1 LGRPRFSGGK
11 PMNIQV
17 AFGKQGLSLEL
28 PDGPDYH
35 VVKVHSAPPLP
46 DVEKALA
53 TALDDPIAGLPLQE
67 LARGKKTAAI
77 SVCDITRPAHNP
89 ITLPPLLERLHL
101 AGIPPEKVTI
111 CIATGLHRGATEDE
125 LRTILGAEI
134 AAKYDIANHDAR
146 DRKLHRFVGTTQQGT
161 PVYIDERFMAADL
174 HLTMG
179 FIEQHLMLGFSGG
192 RKLVAPGLAAQES
205 IKVIHSPRFMR
216 EGRATEGSIRD
227 NPLHAELLE
236 VARMARH
243 DFMLDVTLTKAREIS
258 GVFAGEPVAAHAA
271 GVKFLRSSSVEYLPE
286 PVDAVIT
293 SAAGYPLDLTFY
305 QTIKGVT
312 AGQHILKPGGTILI
326 LGECAEGVGSAEF
339 AAMVQRYQGPQA
351 FLDAI
356 ETAPVEVDQWQLEKL
371 ALVELKHDVLFYLPG
386 IAPEDLGSLRS
397 KAFDSASAAV
407 AELISRLPENARVAV
422 IPDGPYAYARVR
434 E

>member
-1 LGRPRFSGGK
+1 MNVRF
-11 PMNIQV
+11 
-17 AFGKQGLSLEL
+17 AFGDQGLSLEL
-28 PDGPDYH
+28 PEGPRYH
-35 VVKVHSAPPLP
+35 VVQVHSAPPLP

-53 TALDDPIAGLPLQE
+53 AALDAPVAGLPLAE

-77 SVCDITRPAHNP
+77 SVCDITRPAPNP
-89 ITLPPLLERLHL
+89 ITLPPLLERLHR
-101 AGIPPEKVTI
+101 AGIAPKNVTL
-111 CIATGLHRGATEDE
+111 CIATGLHRDATEEE
-125 LRTILGAEI
+125 LRTILGAKI
-134 AAKYDIANHDAR
+134 AATYDIANHDAR
-146 DRKLHRFVGTTQQGT
+146 DRELHRFVGTTQQGT

-174 HLTMG
+174 HLTLG

-192 RKLVAPGLAAQES
+192 RKLVAPGLAAQET

-258 GVFAGEPVAAHAA
+258 GVFAGEPVASHAA
-271 GVKFLRSSSVEYLPE
+271 GVEFLRNSSVEYLPE

-293 SAAGYPLDLTFY
+293 TAAGYPLDMTFY

-312 AGQHILKPGGTILI
+312 AVQHILKPGGKILI
-326 LGECAEGVGSAEF
+326 LSECAEGVGSAEF
-339 AAMVQRYQGPQA
+339 TKMMRGYLGPQA

-356 ETAPVEVDQWQLEKL
+356 EHTPVEVDQWQLEKL
-371 ALVELKHDVLFYLPG
+371 ALVGLKHDVLFYTPG
-386 IAPEDLGSLRS
+386 ISSKDLGALRTNVFEG
-397 KAFDSASAAV
+397 APAAV
-407 AELISRLPENARVAV
+407 AALIARLPKNARVAV
-422 IPDGPYAYARVR
+422 VPDGPYAYARVQ